1 METGSLDR
9 ILGKEGIVSWSLGNM
24 RWNDEKDF
32 SLRAQRLST
41 GRNNDIYQNG
51 SSTSS
56 ELMNQQKSE

>member
-1 METGSLDR
+1 METDSLDR